1 MSKKNNNIN
10 KTIQIIRHPIF
21 SIHHKNINECIKTQN
36 KKEIKFDN
44 MKKPAILKYI
54 KNNLISKA
62 IQKKN
67 CFNQVSKS
75 TFVEENLIF
84 NEFKYF
90 PNLKPNPF
98 NNRKN
103 VGEKRAS
110 FFNNIFLNQKYHKID
125 GCPISLTKVKN
136 QYLKLNN
143 IYNPNRNYSE
153 VVNDRKH
160 IIKVLLSQTKNN
172 FNNNYYLVYSSP
184 DVEKRNYISKCF
196 ETIKNNSKKNID
208 QENSINVLAEK
219 EIFNRAKS
227 KIFKVSKKI
236 KNNNICIS
244 IPSAFDIKNYIPKSC
259 KFNVKTLN
267 IADKILKEHEDPLK
281 IKKNKRLVKSAL
293 FQPTKSES
301 NDFFRTIP
309 KQNVKIGFAKDS
321 KI

>member
-1 MSKKNNNIN
+1 MSKKNNNLN

-98 NNRKN
+98 NNRKK
-103 VGEKRAS
+103 VGEKRES

-172 FNNNYYLVYSSP
+172 FNNNYYLV
-184 DVEKRNYISKCF
+184 
-196 ETIKNNSKKNID
+196 
-208 QENSINVLAEK
+208 
-219 EIFNRAKS
+219 
-227 KIFKVSKKI
+227 
-236 KNNNICIS
+236 
-244 IPSAFDIKNYIPKSC
+244 
-259 KFNVKTLN
+259 
-267 IADKILKEHEDPLK
+267 
-281 IKKNKRLVKSAL
+281 
-293 FQPTKSES
+293 
-301 NDFFRTIP
+301 
-309 KQNVKIGFAKDS
+309 
-321 KI
+321 

>member
-98 NNRKN
+98 YNRKN
-103 VGEKRAS
+103 VGE
-110 FFNNIFLNQKYHKID
+110 
-125 GCPISLTKVKN
+125 
-136 QYLKLNN
+136 
-143 IYNPNRNYSE
+143 
-153 VVNDRKH
+153 NDPAILYTICH
-160 IIKVLLSQTKNN
+160 TTTKNKQHHPSS
-172 FNNNYYLVYSSP
+172 FQFRKEGYY
-184 DVEKRNYISKCF
+184 
-196 ETIKNNSKKNID
+196 
-208 QENSINVLAEK
+208 
-219 EIFNRAKS
+219 
-227 KIFKVSKKI
+227 
-236 KNNNICIS
+236 
-244 IPSAFDIKNYIPKSC
+244 
-259 KFNVKTLN
+259 
-267 IADKILKEHEDPLK
+267 
-281 IKKNKRLVKSAL
+281 
-293 FQPTKSES
+293 
-301 NDFFRTIP
+301 
-309 KQNVKIGFAKDS
+309 
-321 KI
+321 

>member
-98 NNRKN
+98 NNRKK

-125 GCPISLTKVKN
+125 GCPIS
-136 QYLKLNN
+136 
-143 IYNPNRNYSE
+143 
-153 VVNDRKH
+153 
-160 IIKVLLSQTKNN
+160 
-172 FNNNYYLVYSSP
+172 
-184 DVEKRNYISKCF
+184 
-196 ETIKNNSKKNID
+196 
-208 QENSINVLAEK
+208 
-219 EIFNRAKS
+219 
-227 KIFKVSKKI
+227 
-236 KNNNICIS
+236 
-244 IPSAFDIKNYIPKSC
+244 
-259 KFNVKTLN
+259 
-267 IADKILKEHEDPLK
+267 
-281 IKKNKRLVKSAL
+281 
-293 FQPTKSES
+293 
-301 NDFFRTIP
+301 
-309 KQNVKIGFAKDS
+309 
-321 KI
+321 